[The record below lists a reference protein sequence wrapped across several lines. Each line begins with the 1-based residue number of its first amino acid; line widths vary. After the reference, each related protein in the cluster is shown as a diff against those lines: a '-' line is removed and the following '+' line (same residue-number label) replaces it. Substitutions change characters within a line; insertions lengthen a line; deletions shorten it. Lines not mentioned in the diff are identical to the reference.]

1 MQTITPAQKIK
12 MLREQKDLTQEKLA
26 DALRVSVGTIKNWEN
41 GTSEPSMSAVED
53 LAKLFK
59 VSVVDIFG
67 TTATSN
73 DNDAI
78 ERINNE
84 SEINEMIQSNAAESL
99 KLAKSWIEEHPEKA
113 FKPGFNMFGV
123 YYRYDDE
130 HDIRKI
136 YGEKFYER
144 SYHSIANIGVIAKRL
159 KAKGYMLT
167 MGGINLDYSAR
178 CEVFL
183 RDENE
188 AKAFTQDLAIA
199 LAMPVEFGNTIEE
212 STYEDFDEVIH
223 DADRKISA
231 LLTRMIYDAKRIK
244 YTIAIINQ
252 ENIIEHVVQ
261 AVDGRDLINKIQ
273 TINPER
279 YTINT
284 LNEEASRKLYE
295 KLLSKTA
302 K

>member
-1 MQTITPAQKIK
+1 MQKITSAQKIK
-12 MLREQKDLTQEKLA
+12 MLREQKNLTQEKLA

-67 TTATSN
+67 TTVTSS

-78 ERINNE
+78 ERIKNE
-84 SEINEMIQSNAAESL
+84 SEINKTIRSNASESL
-99 KLAKSWIEEHPEKA
+99 KFAKKWIESHPEKA
-113 FKPGFNMFGV
+113 FKSGFNSFGV
-123 YYRYDDE
+123 YYDNDNE
-130 HDIRKI
+130 CDIRKI
-136 YGEKFYER
+136 YGEDFYKR

-159 KAKGYMLT
+159 KAKGYILT
-167 MGGINLDYSAR
+167 LGGIHLDYGAY

-183 RDENE
+183 RDEDE
-188 AKAFTQDLAIA
+188 AKAFTQDLAVA

-212 STYEDFDEVIH
+212 STYEDFDDVIR

-252 ENIIEHVVQ
+252 ENVIEHVVQ
-261 AVDGRDLINKIQ
+261 AVDGRDLIAKIQ

-279 YTINT
+279 YTINA

-295 KLLSKTA
+295 KLLSK
-302 K
+302 KQQ

>member
-1 MQTITPAQKIK
+1 MQKITPAQKIK

-41 GTSEPSMSAVED
+41 GTSEPSMSAIED
-53 LAKLFK
+53 LAKLFR

-67 TTATSN
+67 TTATSS

-78 ERINNE
+78 ERIKNE
-84 SEINEMIQSNAAESL
+84 SEINEMIQSNASESL
-99 KLAKSWIEEHPEKA
+99 KLAKKWIDSHPEKA
-113 FKPGFNMFGV
+113 FKPGFNLFGF
-123 YYRYDDE
+123 YYGYDE
-130 HDIRKI
+130 ERDIRKI
-136 YGEKFYER
+136 YGEEFYKR
-144 SYHSIANIGVIAKRL
+144 SYHSVANIGVIAKRL

-167 MGGINLDYSAR
+167 SGGIHLDYGAY

-188 AKAFTQDLAIA
+188 AKTFTQDLAA
-199 LAMPVEFGNTIEE
+199 TLAMPVEFGNTIEE
-212 STYEDFDEVIH
+212 STYEDFDEVIR

-252 ENIIEHVVQ
+252 ENVIEHVVQ
-261 AVDGRDLINKIQ
+261 AVDGRDLVEKIQ
-273 TINPER
+273 AIRPER

-284 LNEEASRKLYE
+284 LNEEASRKLYK

>member
-1 MQTITPAQKIK
+1 MQKITPAQKIK

-41 GTSEPSMSAVED
+41 GASEPSMSAVED

-67 TTATSN
+67 TTATSS

-78 ERINNE
+78 ERIKNE
-84 SEINEMIQSNAAESL
+84 SEINEMIQSNASESL
-99 KLAKSWIEEHPEKA
+99 KLAKKWIESHPEEA
-113 FKPGFNMFGV
+113 FKPGFNLFGV
-123 YYRYDDE
+123 YYDHDE
-130 HDIRKI
+130 ERDIRKI
-136 YGEKFYER
+136 YGEEFYKR
-144 SYHSIANIGVIAKRL
+144 SYHSVANIGVIAKRL

-167 MGGINLDYSAR
+167 SGGIHLDYGAY

-188 AKAFTQDLAIA
+188 AKTFTQDLAVA

-279 YTINT
+279 FTINT